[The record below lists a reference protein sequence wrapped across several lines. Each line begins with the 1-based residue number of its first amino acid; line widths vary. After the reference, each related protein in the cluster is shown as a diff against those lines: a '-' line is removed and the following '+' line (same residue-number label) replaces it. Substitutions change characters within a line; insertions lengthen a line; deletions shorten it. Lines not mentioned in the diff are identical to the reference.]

1 MNHHHHVCYV
11 HPRGTSHHHV
21 PPHHTGNV
29 PRMSCQFNVPILVVI
44 LTATLLSTSSSMAG
58 GLILYF
64 QGLEALEDSV
74 ADTSLGEV
82 TSLRDKLLAQLK
94 LVEDSTQTL
103 KKFVYSSE
111 RIHDNNPEE
120 WASII
125 RSLAYAQVSGSDVLY
140 DSTMSLATY
149 DTTNSSAFY
158 AGVWGDVLKNGSRE
172 LVFGAYGNHLNVT
185 ENFLVAN
192 GTVQEMLIPS
202 YSLHSDTGHVNE
214 FVYNWDGN
222 PRYIDIIKHY
232 DPRNGKDNK
241 THEEFLWTDPPVAG
255 SVCSRWFTP
264 RRWYASDGNM
274 YAYTELE
281 AIYIPPPP
289 PHPWSTYKSVSML
302 VGFLFTSFQPSFE
315 EYKKMRPD
323 TTVML
328 VDRASRTIYASTE
341 GGMIPTWC
349 QVQASEAANEDVALG
364 CSFNIADLTP
374 ALQQG
379 FEKLGDERF
388 GSFTQKK
395 LDGTAYFLRR
405 EYSHQNLE
413 LLWMR
418 PTSSVQGKVEEA
430 LRLLIVFTMLVL
442 VFDVM
447 ISVAEVVFIAMPMK
461 KLSSAIRLIGDMDT
475 ELAADTIAQYEAKSV
490 MVREMRDLMS
500 GMSLT
505 VNRLEEFRAFMP
517 ESILPAAREEDACTS
532 EPSVTNNSFT
542 YSRSSVHSRS
552 SVSRSAVSSHAC
564 APNRAHLDLY
574 LSSKPIGLLAV
585 NVVGWWGSM
594 GNMANDTLLQSHTD
608 IVTNVMSMC
617 NIQGGILD
625 SFSGDRFLVGWNT
638 VKPKADF
645 VVRTITTALSIH
657 ENMRDYK
664 VSCAAT
670 SGKAKVGN
678 TGNKSVRRF
687 TILSPLVPW
696 LMEME
701 RLNKERRLKVTV
713 DDRTATK
720 LKNIFLYQL
729 TDAIR
734 CDKQKAVI
742 KVHNVI
748 SKVTVVHNEWMY
760 ELEQAQREDN
770 NDKVNIFV
778 GRVID
783 EQWDKITE
791 AVTLDKA
798 LHHITAA
805 YEAKCFQPLL
815 LRFERTAH
823 LPTPR
828 LLEHSSSE

>member
-1 MNHHHHVCYV
+1 
-11 HPRGTSHHHV
+11 
-21 PPHHTGNV
+21 
-29 PRMSCQFNVPILVVI
+29 MSCQFNVPILVVI
-44 LTATLLSTSSSMAG
+44 MTATLLSTSSSMAG

-192 GTVQEMLIPS
+192 GTVQAMLIPS

-430 LRLLIVFTMLVL
+430 LHLLIIFTTMVL

-500 GMSLT
+500 GMYLT

-517 ESILPAAREEDACTS
+517 ESILPGAHSDSDGSDGEPAVRGRMGSQVASMSMSMSMSKGRMSMSARSEATS
-532 EPSVTNNSFT
+532 HSSERSVVD
-542 YSRSSVHSRS
+542 RERGLLGLHLVHK
-552 SVSRSAVSSHAC
+552 SVS
-564 APNRAHLDLY
+564 
-574 LSSKPIGLLAV
+574 LALV
-585 NVVGWWGSM
+585 NIVGWNRTIGTS
-594 GNMANDTLLQSHTD
+594 ADATLLSAHSD
-608 IVTNVMSMC
+608 LVTL
-617 NIQGGILD
+617 ILGTVANTSGAVD

-638 VKPKADF
+638 VKA
-645 VVRTITTALSIH
+645 RTDHIHRSASAAIALREILSEHTISVAVTT
-657 ENMRDYK
+657 
-664 VSCAAT
+664 
-670 SGKAKVGN
+670 GKAKVGN
-678 TGNKSVRRF
+678 IGNKAVRRF
-687 TILSPLVPW
+687 TVISPIVPW
-696 LMEME
+696 LMDVEVFC
-701 RLNKERRLKVTV
+701 KERRFTCCTDELFARRLASTFVWRFV
-713 DDRTATK
+713 DALHCPKRATT
-720 LKNIFLYQL
+720 L
-729 TDAIR
+729 TLCHLVRELVLNDG
-734 CDKQKAVI
+734 
-742 KVHNVI
+742 
-748 SKVTVVHNEWMY
+748 EWMY
-760 ELEQAQREDN
+760 ELEQAENEDQGGDVMN
-770 NDKVNIFV
+770 KFVRNVINQDWGKIAAVPRIEDDRMQHIF
-778 GRVID
+778 
-783 EQWDKITE
+783 T
-791 AVTLDKA
+791 
-798 LHHITAA
+798 A
-805 YEAKCFQPLL
+805 YEDKKYRPL
-815 LRFERTAH
+815 ERVFARCTVE
-823 LPTPR
+823 R
-828 LLEHSSSE
+828 